1 MAKKTEL
8 DDMKDKA
15 DALDVE
21 YGGNIGLETLT
32 ERVEDAEEA
41 NGKMSDEQIAEQEAE
56 AVAATEALEAEALAE
71 LTAEAEARAEA
82 EAEVE
87 AEAEAA
93 EEEAE
98 AEAEVVDADEP
109 AAEDEAKPRELTGA
123 EALALNGDY

>member
-1 MAKKTEL
+1 MADTPEKTEL
-8 DDMKDKA
+8 DHMKDRA
-15 DALDVE
+15 DALGVE
-21 YGGNIGLETLT
+21 YAGNIGLETLT
-32 ERVEDAEEA
+32 ERVEAAEAA

-82 EAEVE
+82 EAEV
-87 AEAEAA
+87 
-93 EEEAE
+93 
-98 AEAEVVDADEP
+98 VDADEP